1 MYFKLSN
8 SAFDSIKNL
17 VNEELLDNM
26 FLPSTHLCEK
36 TISNIANLKKY
47 SFDICDNHCIA
58 YTGKLSTH
66 YRCHLCG
73 QERGTANQKK
83 FQIISPRQLLTKR
96 FKSKEFCKLLDY
108 KKQYTSASQRISDV
122 WDSKLIQQLK
132 KEEIV
137 VDGKG
142 LGAYH
147 FKDFRESAIGLA
159 TDGII
164 VFKSQKRSCW
174 PLLLIDYNL
183 PPNVR
188 IKQQFIIH
196 VGVVPGMSHFTV
208 KNIMQIGN

>member
-47 SFDICDNHCIA
+47 SFDICNNHCIA

-96 FKSKEFCKLLDY
+96 FKNKEFCKLLDY
-108 KKQYTSASQRISDV
+108 KNS
-122 WDSKLIQQLK
+122 
-132 KEEIV
+132 
-137 VDGKG
+137 
-142 LGAYH
+142 
-147 FKDFRESAIGLA
+147 
-159 TDGII
+159 II
-164 VFKSQKRSCW
+164 VHLREYRMYA
-174 PLLLIDYNL
+174 IRNL
-183 PPNVR
+183 SNNYR
-188 IKQQFIIH
+188 
-196 VGVVPGMSHFTV
+196 
-208 KNIMQIGN
+208 KNKLS